1 MIISK
6 TPLRV
11 SFVGGGTDL
20 PEFYQDYGGA
30 VLSAAIDKYI
40 YVILKERFDRRICI
54 NYSRKETVE
63 DVEEIQHELV
73 REAMRRTG
81 VRDGIEITTLADI
94 PSEGSGLGSSSA
106 VTVGLLN
113 ALYAYQ
119 GQQQPAERLAQ
130 EACEIEIDTLK
141 KPIGKQ
147 DQYIAAYGGVRL
159 IRFRMAE
166 GVEVIP
172 ATVNGGGT
180 RRLAD
185 RLLLFFTG
193 RTRRADEIL
202 TDQRANIPDR
212 IAVLKDMRDQAED
225 LRERLEAGDLAALG
239 LALARGWELKK
250 RLSNRITCDDL
261 DELYARARAAGAV
274 GGKIAGAGG
283 GGFLLLYCEPAQQAR
298 VRQALSGLW
307 ELEFGLERDGSKI
320 IFNIRS

>member
-54 NYSRKETVE
+54 NYSRKGTVE

-141 KPIGKQ
+141 SPSGSRISTS
-147 DQYIAAYGGVRL
+147 
-159 IRFRMAE
+159 
-166 GVEVIP
+166 P
-172 ATVNGGGT
+172 H
-180 RRLAD
+180 
-185 RLLLFFTG
+185 TG
-193 RTRRADEIL
+193 AS
-202 TDQRANIPDR
+202 A
-212 IAVLKDMRDQAED
+212 
-225 LRERLEAGDLAALG
+225 
-239 LALARGWELKK
+239 
-250 RLSNRITCDDL
+250 
-261 DELYARARAAGAV
+261 
-274 GGKIAGAGG
+274 
-283 GGFLLLYCEPAQQAR
+283 
-298 VRQALSGLW
+298 
-307 ELEFGLERDGSKI
+307 
-320 IFNIRS
+320 